1 MSFVNSL
8 DISASALSAQR
19 LRMDIISQNIA
30 NQETYNTSP
39 GGDPYC
45 RQLVVFSEKKRFGD
59 ILDKYARLAYNDD
72 EDVKKYSRGVY
83 YLDHQERYKSA
94 GVTVAEVIEDDAP
107 FVPVYDPDNPLADE
121 DGYIYKSNVD
131 NTKEQ
136 IDLLAA
142 QRSYEANAAAFA
154 AVKSMLSTA
163 MTLKGR

>member
-1 MSFVNSL
+1 MSFLSSL

-45 RQLVVFSEKKRFGD
+45 RQLVVFSEKKKFGD
-59 ILDKYARLAYNDD
+59 ILDKYARLAYEEN
-72 EDVKKYSRGVY
+72 EDAKKYSRGVY
-83 YLDHQERYKSA
+83 YLNHEDRYKSA

-107 FVPVYDPDNPLADE
+107 LVPVYDPDNPLADE
-121 DGYIYKSNVD
+121 EGYIYKSNVD

-142 QRSYEANAAAFA
+142 QRSYEANAAAFN
-154 AVKSMLSTA
+154 AVKAMLSTA
-163 MTLKGR
+163 RTLKGR